1 MGLEDYEASSK
12 TRQVP
17 KTAFMPISSSTNKRT
32 TVASYLGQYPAAHSV
47 SFFAP
52 QQDSVPIAAVVAS
65 LFSSFAFDWAVR
77 QRLVGLNMSEF
88 VMVEAPLPHR
98 NPHLIRKLLVLFADL
113 GFGHPSLAVE
123 RLRVPSRSPIAPAA
137 LTPRRR
143 IERIAMTN
151 AIAAL
156 AMGFGESELRHAL
169 ADCDMPK
176 GSVESANP
184 KGFWRV
190 DSGSDPEL
198 RRTVLTLV
206 AYLDLSERIESTNG
220 DRETGIQSFMTQH
233 QGEGWLLP
241 ETLRLADHGLGH
253 DDRARH
259 HQPVASRLGPR
270 FYDWQLAQSADES
283 LREWQLHA
291 RNLLGGEEY
300 RASIGRVPRGLSWPS
315 DDGSVLKAAE
325 PEPQYAP
332 EDSATP
338 PQRELLR
345 RSQTDLF
352 Q

>member
-1 MGLEDYEASSK
+1 M
-12 TRQVP
+12 R
-17 KTAFMPISSSTNKRT
+17 ISSTTNTADDDLIIPR
-32 TVASYLGQYPAAHSV
+32 PAIQRVHSV
-47 SFFAP
+47 FFFAP
-52 QQDSVPIAAVVAS
+52 TQVSGSVETAAVAIVRAS
-65 LFSSFAFDWAVR
+65 SRHSRSIGQFR

-88 VMVEAPLPHR
+88 VMVEAPLPR
-98 NPHLIRKLLVLFADL
+98 PEPQLIRTLLMLFADL

-123 RLRVPSRSPIAPAA
+123 RLQVPRSLIAAPVAV
-137 LTPRRR
+137 TRRRR
-143 IERIAMTN
+143 IERIATTN

-169 ADCDMPK
+169 ADCDLPR

-198 RRTVLTLV
+198 RQTVLILV
-206 AYLDLSERIESTNG
+206 AYLDLQKKIEATNG
-220 DRETGIQSFMTQH
+220 DRESGIQSFLTQSD
-233 QGEGWLLP
+233 GEGWLLP
-241 ETLRLADHGLGH
+241 EVLRLADYDLGH
-253 DDRARH
+253 DDRARY
-259 HQPVASRLGPR
+259 HQPVASRLGSR

-291 RNLLGGEEY
+291 RNLLGDEGY
-300 RASIGRVPRGLSWPS
+300 RALIGRGPQGPSWSS
-315 DDGSVLKAAE
+315 DDGNALKAAE
-325 PEPQYAP
+325 PQREYEP

-338 PQRELLR
+338 SQRELLP